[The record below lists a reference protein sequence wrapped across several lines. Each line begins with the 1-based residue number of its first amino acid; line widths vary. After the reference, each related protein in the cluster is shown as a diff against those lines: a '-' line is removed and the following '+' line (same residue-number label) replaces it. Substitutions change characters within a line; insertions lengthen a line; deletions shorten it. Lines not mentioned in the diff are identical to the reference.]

1 MYLCKCSCVELNT
14 LFDREIKV
22 CYVTQVLE
30 QGNNIK
36 MICTNY
42 ILEFRNRTSHVYCKY
57 F

>member
-1 MYLCKCSCVELNT
+1 MYICKCSCVELNT

-42 ILEFRNRTSHVYCKY
+42 ILEFRNRT
-57 F
+57 